1 MADDTAKK
9 TVEVDKKDIE
19 ENKTMAIVAY
29 LGLIGVIVVLA
40 TGAHSKSP
48 YVKFHLNQSL
58 PLMIASLLS
67 VIPFLGWIVGL
78 VVLVLWLM
86 GIIAAAQ
93 GEMKRLPIV
102 GNFELIK

>member
-40 TGAHSKSP
+40 TGAHTKSP

-67 VIPFLGWIVGL
+67 AIPFLGWIVGL
-78 VVLVLWLM
+78 VVLVLWVM

-93 GEMKRLPIV
+93 GEMKRLPIT